1 MAPTRPLL
9 AGMVLAGLS
18 LPFISWALEP
28 EAELEPFAAAGAGAG
43 AGAAFDAGLAGF
55 DAGAVAFEAGLI
67 GALEAGL
74 EETGT

>member
-1 MAPTRPLL
+1 
-9 AGMVLAGLS
+9 MVLAGLS

-28 EAELEPFAAAGAGAG
+28 EAELEPFATAAVGTGAGW
-43 AGAAFDAGLAGF
+43 AFDAGLAAF
-55 DAGAVAFEAGLI
+55 DAGAAAFEAGLV